1 MVTNRIKE
9 TNKWLHFLIF
19 SGIWCLVIVLMRIT
33 IFYIEPETT
42 PIIIISLI
50 LVLSSFPILFLFMI
64 RTFKA
69 YILLSIKTKILFLT
83 GLLVVNLLFVPSMNL
98 IKLSMT
104 LTSEEFKNGVLGTLK
119 YSICMGIVCVPIIIF
134 VKSKLLNDET
144 YNVK

>member
-1 MVTNRIKE
+1 
-9 TNKWLHFLIF
+9 
-19 SGIWCLVIVLMRIT
+19 MRIT